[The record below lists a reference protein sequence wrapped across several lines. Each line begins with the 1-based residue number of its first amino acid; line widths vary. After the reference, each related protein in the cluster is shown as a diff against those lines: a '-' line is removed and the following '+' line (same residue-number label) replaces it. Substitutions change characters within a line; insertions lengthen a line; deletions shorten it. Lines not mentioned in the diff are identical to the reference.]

1 MEDDI
6 QREGRGEAAR
16 EEVATEVLA
25 GITEGMQKSD
35 LQVLMD
41 DHGRSSMLPC
51 RMKCWP
57 MAASPAGSSPAFG
70 GTAAARRTQ
79 PIIRRLC
86 CL

>member
-1 MEDDI
+1 M
-6 QREGRGEAAR
+6 
-16 EEVATEVLA
+16 LA

-51 RMKCWP
+51 RMNMLECWP
-57 MAASPAGSSPAFG
+57 MAAPPAGSSPAFG